1 MVGEKSKSCGK
12 NGRNDV
18 INLYTFFRNCPKRS
32 LPDFHRMSEVQKCPA
47 DTLIVVI
54 GGMGPL
60 AGIDCLRYITDNCK
74 TDGTDQDNLNTILL
88 SCPSL
93 IESRVDFIM
102 GVSDVNPAN
111 SILRLLEPQLHSLK
125 TLFKRILIGAS
136 CITFHCPK
144 SFSVFE
150 AGMKRSFPDVE
161 IVSLISSTVTFIKD
175 HFSESKRIAI
185 MSTDGTRKA
194 KPFESEFLANGFSP
208 IYLSDAQQAVV
219 TECIYNHEW

>member
-1 MVGEKSKSCGK
+1 MSTVQNRSE
-12 NGRNDV
+12 NTV
-18 INLYTFFRNCPKRS
+18 I
-32 LPDFHRMSEVQKCPA
+32 V
-47 DTLIVVI
+47 II

-60 AGIDCLRYITDNCK
+60 AGIDCLRYIMDNCK

-88 SCPSL
+88 SYPAI

-102 GVSDVNPAN
+102 GVSDVNPAE

-144 SFSVFE
+144 SYSVFE
-150 AGMKRSFPDVE
+150 DGMKSSFPDVE
-161 IVSLISSTVTFIKD
+161 LVSLISSTVTFIKN

-194 KPFESEFLANGFSP
+194 KPFESEFYANGFSP
-208 IYLSDAQQAVV
+208 IYLTDSQQAIV
-219 TECIYNHEW
+219 TDCIYNQKW